1 MAEFSHI
8 VEIIVGFAIVKIVE
22 TITNLFVEFVAIIDS
37 EMFVN
42 ISRVSSLITT
52 TFNFVYHQLFVINFN
67 LS

>member
-42 ISRVSSLITT
+42 TSRVSSLITT
-52 TFNFVYHQLFVINFN
+52 TSNFVYHQLFVINFN

>member
-22 TITNLFVEFVAIIDS
+22 TITNLFVEFVAIIDF

-52 TFNFVYHQLFVINFN
+52 TSNFVYHQLFVINFN